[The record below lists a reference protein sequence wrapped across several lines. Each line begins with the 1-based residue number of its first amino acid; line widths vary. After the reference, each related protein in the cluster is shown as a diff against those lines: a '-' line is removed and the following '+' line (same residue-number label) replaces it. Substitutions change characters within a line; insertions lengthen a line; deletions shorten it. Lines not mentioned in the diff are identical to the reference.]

1 MTRVVTGELHRVQ
14 RGRRKGFVQEAP
26 PARLR
31 RPARVAVR
39 LALAHQMQRAID
51 RGELPD
57 QAAVARR
64 LGLTFRGAAHRLE
77 TRRTL
82 GKRREERTVFVAWKT
97 LLIDDLGPCGFP
109 ERETRPPSEHW
120 TARADACGPNTTRK

>member
-31 RPARVAVR
+31 RPARVAVM

-64 LGLTFRGAAHRLE
+64 LGLTRARL
-77 TRRTL
+77 TLDRT
-82 GKRREERTVFVAWKT
+82 E
-97 LLIDDLGPCGFP
+97 D
-109 ERETRPPSEHW
+109 SS
-120 TARADACGPNTTRK
+120 RADIPGCGAPTGDPADPR

>member
-31 RPARVAVR
+31 RPARVAVM
-39 LALAHQMQRAID
+39 LALAHQIQRAID

-97 LLIDDLGPCGFP
+97 LLNDDLGSCG
-109 ERETRPPSEHW
+109 
-120 TARADACGPNTTRK
+120 CLV